1 MRELL
6 GWNFVCLFAGLTLL
20 FAEPAR
26 AQQQGGKVLVTASLI
41 SDVNSIQAGQKFR
54 IGVLYRIEPGWH
66 IYWKYPGDAG
76 IPTKIAWQLPEGFK
90 VHDLQWPI
98 PAREKEPGDLEV
110 FAYSSEVLLFAEVEA
125 PQSLSSGPIEIQ
137 AKSDWLVC
145 QDFCIP
151 GSAQLSLTVNAGV
164 NAPSQSAEIFEKY
177 TARLPKPLLAALKI
191 GFGRSGKSLSLSVAG
206 APNGSVLDFFPL
218 APTGVVIGHV
228 ARKGNQLSIPIET
241 EPKPLN
247 RLDGVL
253 VVGSGDNRQGYE
265 INAASPTATARIG
278 SLPQT
283 VTFLGIL
290 QALGLAMI
298 GGLILNV
305 MPCVL
310 PVISLK
316 IFGFV
321 SEAGQQPDKA
331 FRLSMAFSLGIL
343 FCFAVLAVIVI
354 LLQAAG
360 TQVGWGFQFQDYRFI
375 VLISCLVFAFAL
387 NLFGVYE
394 LSVSAKA
401 TGSLAKLASG
411 QGYGSAFFQGV
422 FATSLATPCT
432 APFLGTASAFA
443 FAQPG
448 WVTFSVL
455 LFIGVGM
462 ALPYL
467 VLAINPNWLRYLP
480 KPGNWMVRLKQ
491 FMGFLLIATLLWL
504 MWVLGQMKGANAII
518 SLGAILLVIAIL
530 AWIKGSFWAPASSV
544 RSRVWAAT
552 TMLLVI
558 LAAAGADAFVT
569 QPSQLAWQHFS
580 KNALENGLASGRP
593 VFVDFDADW
602 CIACKTNERFAID
615 TPRVRQEFSKR
626 NVVLLKADWTNGDPE
641 ITRILKQHG
650 RAGVPM
656 YLVYPAGRSD
666 EQPVVLPEL
675 ITSKMVLEALD
686 RT

>member
-1 MRELL
+1 VADPDSAKGARRF
-6 GWNFVCLFAGLTLL
+6 GSVRLFFGG
-20 FAEPAR
+20 PAVR
-26 AQQQGGKVLVTASLI
+26 RGG
-41 SDVNSIQAGQKFR
+41 
-54 IGVLYRIEPGWH
+54 
-66 IYWKYPGDAG
+66 
-76 IPTKIAWQLPEGFK
+76 
-90 VHDLQWPI
+90 
-98 PAREKEPGDLEV
+98 
-110 FAYSSEVLLFAEVEA
+110 A
-125 PQSLSSGPIEIQ
+125 PQSLPTGPIEIQ

-145 QDFCIP
+145 QNFCIP
-151 GSAQLSLTVNAGV
+151 GSAQLSLKINTGV
-164 NAPSQSAEIFEKY
+164 NAPSQSAQIFETY
-177 TARLPKPLLAALKI
+177 TAQLPKPLPAALKI
-191 GFGRSGKSLSLSVAG
+191 GFGRTGKSLDLIVAG
-206 APNGSVLDFFPL
+206 APNGSDLDFFPL
-218 APTGVVIGHV
+218 PTEGAVFGHV
-228 ARKGNQLSIPIET
+228 AQNRNRLSIPIES
-241 EPKPLN
+241 EPKPIS
-247 RLDGVL
+247 RLDGLL
-253 VVGSGDNRQGYE
+253 VVASRNDRQGYE
-265 INAASPTATARIG
+265 INASSPIAAAQGGWVAQR
-278 SLPQT
+278 

-290 QALGLAMI
+290 RALGLAMI

-394 LSVSAKA
+394 LSVSARA
-401 TGSLAKLASG
+401 TGNLAKLASG
-411 QGYGSAFFQGV
+411 QGYGGAFFQGM
-422 FATSLATPCT
+422 FATILATPCT

-448 WVTFSVL
+448 RVTFLVF

-480 KPGNWMVRLKQ
+480 KPGGWMARLKQ
-491 FMGFLLIATLLWL
+491 FMGFLVIATLLWL

-530 AWIKGSFWAPASSV
+530 AWIKGSFWTPLSSV
-544 RSRVWAAT
+544 RSRVWAAAA
-552 TMLLVI
+552 MPLVI

-569 QPSQLAWQHFS
+569 KPSQLVWQQFS
-580 KNALENGLASGRP
+580 KKALENGLASGRP

-602 CIACKTNERFAID
+602 CIACKTIERFAID
-615 TPRVRQEFSKR
+615 TPRVRQEFSRR
-626 NVVLLKADWTNGDPE
+626 NVVLLKDSYT
-641 ITRILKQHG
+641 
-650 RAGVPM
+650 
-656 YLVYPAGRSD
+656 
-666 EQPVVLPEL
+666 
-675 ITSKMVLEALD
+675 
-686 RT
+686 

>member
-1 MRELL
+1 
-6 GWNFVCLFAGLTLL
+6 
-20 FAEPAR
+20 
-26 AQQQGGKVLVTASLI
+26 
-41 SDVNSIQAGQKFR
+41 
-54 IGVLYRIEPGWH
+54 VLYRIEPGWH

-253 VVGSGDNRQGYE
+253 VVGSGNNRQGYE

-375 VLISCLVFAFAL
+375 LLISCLVFAFAL

-401 TGSLAKLASG
+401 TGSPRKTGQRTGLRKRVFSG
-411 QGYGSAFFQGV
+411 RVCDDPGCSMHGAVPGNRV
-422 FATSLATPCT
+422 GLCLCATGLGN
-432 APFLGTASAFA
+432 FLG
-443 FAQPG
+443 
-448 WVTFSVL
+448 
-455 LFIGVGM
+455 
-462 ALPYL
+462 
-467 VLAINPNWLRYLP
+467 
-480 KPGNWMVRLKQ
+480 
-491 FMGFLLIATLLWL
+491 
-504 MWVLGQMKGANAII
+504 
-518 SLGAILLVIAIL
+518 LLVH
-530 AWIKGSFWAPASSV
+530 W
-544 RSRVWAAT
+544 SRDGVA
-552 TMLLVI
+552 LSG
-558 LAAAGADAFVT
+558 AGD
-569 QPSQLAWQHFS
+569 
-580 KNALENGLASGRP
+580 
-593 VFVDFDADW
+593 
-602 CIACKTNERFAID
+602 
-615 TPRVRQEFSKR
+615 
-626 NVVLLKADWTNGDPE
+626 
-641 ITRILKQHG
+641 
-650 RAGVPM
+650 
-656 YLVYPAGRSD
+656 
-666 EQPVVLPEL
+666 
-675 ITSKMVLEALD
+675 
-686 RT
+686 